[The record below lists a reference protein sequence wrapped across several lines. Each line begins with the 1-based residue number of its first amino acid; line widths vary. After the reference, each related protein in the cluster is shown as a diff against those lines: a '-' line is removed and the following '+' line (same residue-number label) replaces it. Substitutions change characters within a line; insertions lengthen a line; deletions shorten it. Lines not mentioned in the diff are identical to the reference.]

1 LYCFWHRFG
10 LLKSFR
16 PPCVPLMCSTVTCKA
31 FYLVWLR
38 CFPGCVCW
46 CLLWVLP
53 SHVLPSGVSYFVVLP
68 RPLTGAPVAVVASP
82 CPYSGRFQSCLISVP
97 VWSRAVFRFPAS
109 PVSFPC
115 RLIALPYA
123 LLTYCPYLRAVSLNI
138 YPTYSVSPS
147 DFCYAVS
154 RLSSLSRYRES
165 RPGPADW
172 FVRSFH
178 LVPSICVCLALAHLG
193 PRSCLQ

>member
-1 LYCFWHRFG
+1 VVALLSG
-10 LLKSFR
+10 LCVLVSF
-16 PPCVPLMCSTVTCKA
+16 VGVA
-31 FYLVWLR
+31 FSCASLR
-38 CFPGCVCW
+38 C
-46 CLLWVLP
+46 
-53 SHVLPSGVSYFVVLP
+53 VVLC
-68 RPLTGAPVAVVASP
+68 GAPQAPYRGP
-82 CPYSGRFQSCLISVP
+82 CSCCGFALPVLWPLCLISVP